1 MSVLT
6 KVIDVG
12 HSNDLIIVTFGGY
25 ANKFGGIPP
34 FEFLNFL
41 KNNFPNTDKQ
51 FYIDI
56 HSCCYAKGIAGITNN
71 IKETVD
77 HLSQQ
82 IKGYKKAVFVGTSGG
97 GYAAILFGSLL
108 NIDTVIAFIPTTIV
122 RKANV
127 ESNYKNLSTVI
138 NQTTKYYLYADTKIK
153 DNMDSHHISHC
164 ENVAIYPNVVIHKLF
179 DVKLKEMRNS
189 GELLKIFNK
198 HIFD

>member
-1 MSVLT
+1 MSMLT
-6 KVIDVG
+6 KITDIG
-12 HSNDLIIVTFGGY
+12 HSSDLIIITFGGY

-41 KNNFPNTDKQ
+41 KKHFDNTDKQ

-56 HSCCYAKGIAGITNN
+56 YSCCYAKGIGGITNN
-71 IKETVD
+71 IEETVQ
-77 HLSQQ
+77 HLSEQ
-82 IKGYKKAVFVGTSGG
+82 IKGYKKVVFIGTSAG

-108 NIDTVIAFIPTTIV
+108 NVDVVIGFIPTTII

-127 ESNYKNLSTVI
+127 ECKYKNLSSIV

-153 DNMDSHHISHC
+153 DTMSSHHISHC
-164 ENVAIYPNVVIHKLF
+164 ENVAIHPNVVVNKLF
-179 DVKLKEMRNS
+179 DLKLKEMRNS